1 MFRTPV
7 DGFFPTFQ
15 GLKILVRVIEGGN
28 HIENHLKGNE
38 NWFELEG
45 VRVIVGFELP
55 RVNCSECMTEI
66 QGKSMLVRVS
76 EGSNYREWSV

>member
-45 VRVIVGFELP
+45 VRVIKGSSY
-55 RVNCSECMTEI
+55 RGQIKITEN
-66 QGKSMLVRVS
+66 V
-76 EGSNYREWSV
+76 

>member
-7 DGFFPTFQ
+7 DGLFPDFSRAQ
-15 GLKILVRVIEGGN
+15 NMVRVIEGGN

-55 RVNCSECMTEI
+55 RVKL
-66 QGKSMLVRVS
+66 Q
-76 EGSNYREWSV
+76 